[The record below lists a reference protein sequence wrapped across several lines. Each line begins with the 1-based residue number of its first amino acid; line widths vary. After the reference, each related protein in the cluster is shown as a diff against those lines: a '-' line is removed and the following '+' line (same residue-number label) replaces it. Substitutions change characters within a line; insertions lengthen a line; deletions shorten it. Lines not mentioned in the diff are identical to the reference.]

1 MAFGLEDIVSLLAK
15 GQITPETAAILRSRI
30 PSVPDLRV
38 GAGAF
43 GNPTSVSVGQPAAPA
58 ATPIPLAQPTPAA
71 PPVDTSA
78 LPPGSDDWMSRAD
91 AGKIPVQARRPSPT
105 TPPVGTPIP
114 GSALNKDSAT
124 AAPVPTPSPTESAN
138 DLIQKGYDAQSIAVA
153 DARLGAAQAQTGL
166 VGETIK
172 QAKMLEDARKEEE
185 RFQAEKQKRLDDG
198 QAVYKQALDDL
209 NAQKIEPNRL
219 YANQST
225 GDKII
230 AAIGIAL
237 GGIASGMTGQ
247 KNSALEIIQNAIDR
261 DIEAQK
267 IEVEKKSKNVAVQG
281 SLYNDLVG
289 RLQNEDAARHYMTSL
304 LLQQSSSL
312 IDQYKTQVS
321 SAQQAATLGKLQGE
335 IMVQKGQA
343 EQKAQEDL
351 AKDPAQQQAIRAGV
365 LGNKIDP
372 SNLSKE
378 DRERYVPSLN
388 SFARDKTQAEV
399 IENAKSNYDDAV
411 SLIDQIINER
421 QGLKD
426 KSGKEI
432 VHGVG
437 AEVLDSDAIA
447 RQTTRAGEL
456 QSAVK
461 EIEKLGALSGSDYTL
476 LYSQVPK
483 DPTAFTRSQIPLVGG
498 FFGDSIVSTLKQLK
512 HDLTNKFQR
521 DINKLTE
528 KSPEATNLSTQLNLT
543 PR

>member
-58 ATPIPLAQPTPAA
+58 ATPIPLAQPTLAA

-78 LPPGSDDWMSRAD
+78 LPPGNDDWMSRAD
-91 AGKIPVQARRPSPT
+91 AGEIPVQAARPSPT

-114 GSALNKDSAT
+114 GSALNKDSTT
-124 AAPVPTPSPTESAN
+124 AAPAAKTETPE
-138 DLIQKGYDAQSIAVA
+138 DIIQRGYDEQRAAVLNSQ
-153 DARLGAAQAQTGL
+153 LGQAQAHTAL

-172 QAKMLEDARKEEE
+172 QAQMIEDARKEEE
-185 RFQAEKQKRLDDG
+185 RFQAEKQKRLDEG
-198 QAVYKQALDDL
+198 QALFKQSLDDL

-237 GGIASGMTGQ
+237 GGIAAGMTGQ

-267 IEVEKKSKNVAVQG
+267 IEVEKKAKNVSAQG

-304 LLQQSSSL
+304 LLEQSKSTL
-312 IDQYKTQVS
+312 EQYKTQITN
-321 SAQQAATLGKLQGE
+321 SAQAAELGKLYGE
-335 IMVQKGQA
+335 IDVKSGEAQ
-343 EQKAQEDL
+343 QKAQEAL

-388 SFARDKTQAEV
+388 SFARDSTS
-399 IENAKSNYDDAV
+399 AKMVEDAKKNYDDAV
-411 SLIDQIINER
+411 NLIDQIVGER
-421 QGLKD
+421 EGVKDKAGNVLVEGKGTEFLNRGVVARQQARAAQLLIKLKD
-426 KSGKEI
+426 
-432 VHGVG
+432 VG
-437 AEVLDSDAIA
+437 
-447 RQTTRAGEL
+447 
-456 QSAVK
+456 
-461 EIEKLGALSGSDYTL
+461 KLGALSGGDYNL
-476 LYSQVPK
+476 LYDQVPR
-483 DPTAFTRSQIPLVGG
+483 DPTELNLSVIGFDDPVVTR
-498 FFGDSIVSTLKQLK
+498 LKQLK
-512 HDLTNKFQR
+512 KDLTSQFQN
-521 DINKLTE
+521 DLGTLVE
-528 KSPEATNLSTQLNLT
+528 KSPGATNAATKLELT